1 MLPPATDV
9 AFDLAQRCLN
19 LLKIPSVTGEETA
32 ITDHLEAWG
41 KSLGTQAVFRH
52 GNGLVLG
59 KPDHERPCIAL
70 VGHTDTVPP
79 HPDDDA
85 PYRDG
90 DRIVG
95 LGASDMKCSL
105 AVIQALFER
114 CDLEALPFNLMAV
127 FYDREEGPYDQNGLQ
142 PLLETCDMLRGVDLA
157 VAMEP
162 TDNTLQ
168 LGCMGGFQARITFKG
183 RAAHSARPWEGDN
196 AVHNAGPFLTELKLR
211 PCREVIIEGLTF
223 REAASVTLAQG
234 GRARNVIPDTFV
246 CNLNYRFAPEAP
258 IEANIER
265 VRQEILAMAQG
276 AQVEFVDLAPPG
288 PVPVGNPILA
298 HWQTVVPMKVLP
310 KQAWTD
316 VARLAT
322 FGIDAVN
329 FGPGMGAQAHQKGEW
344 VSLSAM
350 AQAYDMLWRF
360 LRVPLTV

>member
-1 MLPPATDV
+1 MSQTTPDIATELS
-9 AFDLAQRCLN
+9 ARLLE
-19 LLKIPSVTGEETA
+19 LLKIASVTGDETA
-32 ITDHLEAWG
+32 ITDHLETWG
-41 KSLGTQAVFRH
+41 KSLGSIEVQRM
-52 GNGLVLG
+52 GNGLVIG
-59 KPDHERPCIAL
+59 RPDHERPCIAL

-95 LGASDMKCSL
+95 LGASDMKSAL
-105 AVIQALFER
+105 AVIQALFAR
-114 CDLEALPFNLMAV
+114 NDHDALPFNLMAV
-127 FYDREEGPYDQNGLQ
+127 FYDREEGPYAQNGLQ
-142 PLLETCDMLRGVDLA
+142 PILEAYDMLRDVDLA

-211 PCREVIIEGLTF
+211 PFREVIIEGLTF

-234 GRARNVIPDTFV
+234 GRARNVIPDAFE

-258 IEANIER
+258 IEATIER
-265 VRQEILAMAQG
+265 VRREIVDMAQG

-344 VSLSAM
+344 VSLGAM
-350 AQAYDMLWRF
+350 VQAYDMLWRF